1 MQSILTM
8 SIPTNKSNRIR
19 LKGNMRLQH
28 HVPEQQVDHR
38 DRNAIREHAR
48 DDWPLP
54 ISLLVVIIHLLAASK
69 LPLNPPP
76 LAHNEVQQHPQQNQT
91 QEHDPAVAHRSR
103 HRRDIRSVEDSL
115 ALNSPIK
122 THLAHLVVDET
133 LRHRH
138 ADGRPEVLSQSLLR
152 RVVEEVV
159 RLANGRHRQQAPD
172 DQSNRH
178 KRMLRDRTSSRLPT
192 ARSTACSSGRTRST
206 PRSRR

>member
-1 MQSILTM
+1 MFTTM
-8 SIPTNKSNRIR
+8 
-19 LKGNMRLQH
+19 
-28 HVPEQQVDHR
+28 
-38 DRNAIREHAR
+38 NAIHTNHVYPNKQVKSYTTQRKYEASAPCPR
-48 DDWPLP
+48 TTGRSSGSECYDWPLP

-103 HRRDIRSVEDSL
+103 HRCDIPSVEDSL
-115 ALNSPIK
+115 ALNSPVK

-178 KRMLRDRTSSRLPT
+178 KRMLRDRTSSHLPT
-192 ARSTACSSGRTRST
+192 ARSTACSSGRTRSA